1 MLYAII
7 SQDIEDSL
15 KKRKSARPDHVA
27 RLNQLKDA
35 GRLIIAGPHPAID
48 SIDPGEAGFTGSLI
62 VAEFENLKE
71 ARSWADTDPY
81 VTAGV
86 YSSVVVKTFNK
97 VLP

>member
-7 SQDIEDSL
+7 SQDIENSL
-15 KKRKSARPDHVA
+15 EKRKSARPDHVA
-27 RLNQLKDA
+27 RLNQLKDE

-48 SIDPGEAGFTGSLI
+48 STDPGEAGFTGSLI